1 MTLGTRTRQARDK
14 QAERNEEEMSILRD
28 QRLVNS
34 IVEPMTYAQHERHGS
49 FANLLAECV
58 THECA
63 TEEGECTN
71 TNTIELRN
79 LALVALVLD
88 ARVIEEL
95 AHCSR
100 SLDAEYAVIKHE
112 HTGEGEPKVIVLYTV
127 RAMSITHAF
136 YMMCADSCD
145 RYLRGG
151 RDHVSRLDPHY
162 RTMRIDKLLSDVAE
176 RAEWNVADLWDA
188 FCDFRYEIYPYEIV
202 PATMDHYGYQDFVF
216 RS

>member
-1 MTLGTRTRQARDK
+1 
-14 QAERNEEEMSILRD
+14 MSILSNTDAETRE
-28 QRLVNS
+28 RFVNT
-34 IVEPMTYAQHERHGS
+34 VESMTYAQHERHGS

-58 THECA
+58 IRECEIKQGECA
-63 TEEGECTN
+63 SS
-71 TNTIELRN
+71 TIELRN

-112 HTGEGEPKVIVLYTV
+112 HTGEGDPKVIVLYTV
-127 RAMSITHAF
+127 RAMSIAHAF

-145 RYLRGG
+145 RYLRSG
-151 RDHVSRLDPHY
+151 RDHVSELDPHY
-162 RTMRIDKLLSDVAE
+162 RTMKIDQLLSDVAE